1 MAEHLHVENLK
12 VRSLDVRRMEV
23 SWDTTDAYA
32 DPRDFTMEVQRS
44 ESPEGPFDPVSPP
57 FEDRFVFVDSSIPLA
72 ENSRQLWYRLKIV
85 HKASQS
91 TDFTEARTNDAD
103 PDLVAQYIRR
113 TQMVGLT
120 QAFGRQVW
128 FFKRRTF
135 GMRCPSCWSA
145 QLGQRTRSR
154 CESCYDT
161 SFLRGYFDPIEL
173 WMQIDPSP
181 KQKTATEYQVQNQI
195 TTTARTGFYPNI
207 SQNDVLVEAENKRW
221 RVIGVTQTERL
232 RATVHQELTLVSI
245 NTTDIEYRLPINI
258 ETALRDIQPSPVRMF
273 SLASDLADAD
283 SDLTPDIFA
292 NFPTRPRS
300 P

>member
-1 MAEHLHVENLK
+1 
-12 VRSLDVRRMEV
+12 
-23 SWDTTDAYA
+23 
-32 DPRDFTMEVQRS
+32 
-44 ESPEGPFDPVSPP
+44 
-57 FEDRFVFVDSSIPLA
+57 
-72 ENSRQLWYRLKIV
+72 
-85 HKASQS
+85 
-91 TDFTEARTNDAD
+91 
-103 PDLVAQYIRR
+103 
-113 TQMVGLT
+113 
-120 QAFGRQVW
+120 
-128 FFKRRTF
+128 
-135 GMRCPSCWSA
+135 
-145 QLGQRTRSR
+145 
-154 CESCYDT
+154 
-161 SFLRGYFDPIEL
+161 
-173 WMQIDPSP
+173 MQIDPSP